1 MNRLPEILHGVAVKK
16 YATIAEIVS
25 VTGVDPD
32 EVRYFVQTAAASG
45 RLLVNGDKYLLS
57 PLAQVALRFDYSRQF
72 ETIRSDN
79 AFLTAF
85 DRFETIN
92 TNLKSLIT
100 RWQTIDTRGAR
111 VANDHSDREYDM
123 EIISDLGAINDE
135 VASLLRTF
143 ESALQRFA
151 YYRVN
156 LNAALE
162 KAEAGAREW
171 VSSAHV
177 LSYHTL
183 WFELHEDLLRIL
195 DKRRRED

>member
-16 YATIAEIVS
+16 YATVAEIVS
-25 VTGVDPD
+25 VTGIDP
-32 EVRYFVQTAAASG
+32 EQVRHAVEAATASG
-45 RLLVNGDKYLLS
+45 RLQVSGDKYVLT
-57 PLAQVALRFDYSRQF
+57 PLAQVATRFDYSRQF
-72 ETIRSDN
+72 DTIRSDH
-79 AFLTAF
+79 AFRTAF

-100 RWQTIDTRGAR
+100 RWQTIDGRGTH
-111 VANDHSDREYDM
+111 VANDHSDRDYDM
-123 EIISDLGAINDE
+123 EIISELGEINDE
-135 VASLLRTF
+135 VADLLSTF

-162 KAEAGAREW
+162 KAEAGALEW
-171 VSSAHV
+171 VSSARV

>member
-1 MNRLPEILHGVAVKK
+1 MNRLPEVLHGVAVKK
-16 YATIAEIVS
+16 YATVAEIAS

-32 EVRYFVQTAAASG
+32 QVRYLVETATASG
-45 RLLVNGDKYLLS
+45 RLLVNGDKYLLT
-57 PLAQVALRFDYSRQF
+57 PLAQVAVRFDYSRQF
-72 ETIRSDN
+72 DTIRSGN

-123 EIISDLGAINDE
+123 EIISNLGEINDE
-135 VASLLRTF
+135 VASLLGTF
-143 ESALQRFA
+143 ESALQRFT

-156 LNAALE
+156 LDAALE
-162 KAEAGAREW
+162 KAEAGDLEW
-171 VSSAHV
+171 VSSARV